1 MRSNN
6 FFNVLPRD
14 LIRSLLTKW
23 LSVEAPK
30 VWVIEGEPSER
41 QKRLL
46 IAGSGPS
53 LTYDENGAPYYVDAN
68 GARLKES
75 FKDDGGADTIPALG
89 FGSKPDLKYYHLIWD
104 YSPEGEKVKI
114 IYSIGF
120 CKRLENGSFAYES
133 KILDEK
139 SPLLRYLREDFEH
152 PHYSRLFPYDPK
164 TKTYAQN
171 SQDLLLLKYMELEIE
186 AAGGLIRPNLQNR
199 IRMARVSSAAYAWMN
214 GRGNTVNGQIFNEPL
229 RQARLETL
237 LHHIA
242 YGEESKAVAVIQS
255 DISLLQSIYKGCVQL
270 CAPEMVC
277 PEISV
282 LDLAIFSGD
291 WFFWRKIVEI
301 INASDLSEKQKQ
313 GYKDNFLARL
323 DAVEKYGIEVDFDNL
338 LNKGVQI
345 LDADALNEENR
356 ERYRNDV
363 VSRNAYHLI
372 IQTFK
377 ENEKRSVISCVLGYC
392 DPETKEYQEREIS
405 ANEELFH
412 VAALE
417 LYEGLKNAND
427 GHGTPLAHY
436 FTRSNRDLSLVRE
449 ILSTMGVKT
458 HEKNKMMKPAD
469 FEKLQEYFKIGINGF
484 NNERAKWTNDRLREQ
499 WYGEIGAELR
509 LFTAVVWQF
518 WLSDENPWSLSESE
532 VDRFVSSARR
542 PGGDKNYY
550 NDSIFPLSSSFG
562 DRFDGTRGGGPGC
575 AATLARL
582 LKSILKIEVQERKS
596 LRACLQAYPLDIAG
610 QGWTEPSQP
619 SISPIRN
626 LLF

>member
-120 CKRLENGSFAYES
+120 CKRLANGAFAYES

-345 LDADALNEENR
+345 LDADLLNKESR
-356 ERYRNDV
+356 TRYQNDV

-392 DPETKEYQEREIS
+392 HPETKEYQEIS
-405 ANEELFH
+405 AYNELFRD
-412 VAALE
+412 AALE

-427 GHGTPLAHY
+427 GYGTRHAHY
-436 FTRSNRDLSLVRE
+436 FTRANRDLSLVRE

-469 FEKLQEYFKIGINGF
+469 FVKLQEYFQARIDSFKNG
-484 NNERAKWTNDRLREQ
+484 RATWTDDRLREQ
-499 WYGEIGAELR
+499 WYGEIGACLR
-509 LFTAVVWQF
+509 LFSATVWQF
-518 WLSDENPWSLSESE
+518 WLSDESPWSLDESE
-532 VDRFVSSARR
+532 IDRFIRGAAR
-542 PGGDKNYY
+542 PVGDKNYY
-550 NDSIFPLSSSFG
+550 NHPVFPLSSSCG
-562 DRFDGTRGGGPGC
+562 DRFMAGGGALACDLVLPRRGGGPAC
-575 AATLARL
+575 VRTVVL
-582 LKSILKIEVQERKS
+582 LKSILKIEQQERLS
-596 LRACLQAYPLDIAG
+596 LRACLQANETL
-610 QGWTEPSQP
+610 TPSKA
-619 SISPIRN
+619 
-626 LLF
+626 LVV